1 MKAGQIKKDIQAK
14 VVVGMNGVGEDTKT
28 LFRQVLFRDYY
39 NRYAPQFYLR
49 EGIMQNEIQKS
60 PVVSNGS
67 GASVEVYYDAGAG
80 GHVRPVS
87 VDAFGH
93 EHPVLY
99 SEEDILNAVMAG
111 YHTAGLSGRGAK
123 TENTWFKTLAEFDD
137 KKDKIILENLQEAG
151 LPIH

>member
-1 MKAGQIKKDIQAK
+1 MKASQIKKDIQSK
-14 VVVGMNGVGEDTKT
+14 VTVGMNGVGEDTKT

-49 EGIMQNEIQKS
+49 EGIMQDEIQKS
-60 PVVSNGS
+60 PVASNGS
-67 GASVEVYYDAGAG
+67 GASVEVYYDAGEG
-80 GHVRPVS
+80 GHVRPIA
-87 VDAFGH
+87 VDAFGN

-123 TENTWFKTLAEFDD
+123 TGNTWFNTLAEFDA
-137 KKDKIILENLQEAG
+137 KKDEIIPRNLRAAG
-151 LPIH
+151 LPVH

>member
-1 MKAGQIKKDIQAK
+1 MKASQIKKDIQSKTVIGLNSA
-14 VVVGMNGVGEDTKT
+14 GEDIKT

-60 PVVSNGS
+60 SATSNGS

-80 GHVRPVS
+80 GHIRPVA
-87 VDAFGH
+87 VDAFGN
-93 EHPVLY
+93 EHPVEY

-111 YHTAGLSGRGAK
+111 YHMAGISGRGAK
-123 TENTWFKTLAEFDD
+123 TANTWFNTLAEFDA
-137 KKDKIILENLQEAG
+137 KKDEIIPRNLRDAG